1 MSRKVSLGAFL
12 AVLLI
17 LMILATPLTLAS
29 LIALTAAMIHK
40 FL

>member
-1 MSRKVSLGAFL
+1 MGGAL
-12 AVLLI
+12 AIVLI
-17 LMILATPLTLAS
+17 LMILATPITLAS